1 MTRTVETWVGNY
13 RAAWESNDPG
23 QIRSLFTDDAVYERV
38 PHDPKAWRGVD
49 AIVAGWLSTKDEPG
63 STTFEW
69 ELLGVAGDR
78 AFVQGASVYSKVTYD
93 NLWVL
98 RLAPDPFHPV
108 SAPALGQG
116 PGERGQDDVQLGL
129 EGKGRVDQDQPRPI
143 ERAGDG
149 RSDQ

>member
-1 MTRTVETWVGNY
+1 LSDGIDDEYNQTMTKTVETWVGNY
-13 RAAWESNDPG
+13 RAAWESNDPD

-49 AIVAGWLSTKDEPG
+49 AIVAGWLSIKDEPG

-98 RLAPDPFHPV
+98 RLAPD
-108 SAPALGQG
+108 
-116 PGERGQDDVQLGL
+116 
-129 EGKGRVDQDQPRPI
+129 GRVSEFTEWYMARK
-143 ERAGDG
+143 
-149 RSDQ
+149 